1 MLNNIGDDVTT
12 GASIRGANIMKTNRI
27 VLFISISVILV
38 SSFLD
43 ISYVSNPV
51 FKMILLLYAAANLK
65 ISSYMWEKRI
75 QAYKT
80 DMVIEGINVYIVPFE
95 YMKSHNALIFKGK
108 KYNIVIDEET
118 SERLSEEEINAVF
131 YHEVGHVHTVSKELI
146 MYIGLV
152 GLFFSSTGLHDVLY
166 KNSGKVYVL
175 IGVGIFFLVEYLKR
189 YIEYRADRYA
199 LKCGVDIRILESAVR
214 CIEEMNSGNKII
226 ISDHPKTKRRFK
238 R

>member
-1 MLNNIGDDVTT
+1 M
-12 GASIRGANIMKTNRI
+12 
-27 VLFISISVILV
+27 
-38 SSFLD
+38 
-43 ISYVSNPV
+43 
-51 FKMILLLYAAANLK
+51 
-65 ISSYMWEKRI
+65 
-75 QAYKT
+75 
-80 DMVIEGINVYIVPFE
+80 
-95 YMKSHNALIFKGK
+95 
-108 KYNIVIDEET
+108 
-118 SERLSEEEINAVF
+118 
-131 YHEVGHVHTVSKELI
+131 HTVSKELI

-226 ISDHPKTKRRFK
+226 ISDHPKTERRFRINGIFALFFCFCIDFSVRVCYNDCVYDLSRPMRRNGDFYEDLFTLGK